1 MMSRETDTDE
11 TINPRLFLCFG
22 QAIKEAFPMFRS
34 LGTETTKHSLESFY
48 LNLFLVAQSIGGSLK
63 CVEFLRKDATCIMPD
78 QILDEILANNE
89 QFLKTTRLPLIGHA
103 PRKHLAVVTCM
114 DCRLLEMF
122 EPALGLKRGD
132 AVELRTAGATI
143 AQPERERAANDL
155 IRSLAG
161 AIYLLDVREVLVIGH
176 TQCGLS
182 HVEPAAL
189 TGTMQALGVD
199 PQHLIEREALNG
211 LEGLVDWTGAFSDVH
226 ISVKE
231 TVEVIRNSPY
241 LPKLPVH
248 GLVIDI
254 ETGKLEVVERAN

>member
-1 MMSRETDTDE
+1 
-11 TINPRLFLCFG
+11 
-22 QAIKEAFPMFRS
+22 
-34 LGTETTKHSLESFY
+34 
-48 LNLFLVAQSIGGSLK
+48 
-63 CVEFLRKDATCIMPD
+63 MPD
-78 QILDEILANNE
+78 QVLDEILANNE

-143 AQPERERAANDL
+143 SQLEREQAANDL

-161 AIYLLDVREVLVIGH
+161 AIYLLGVREVLVIGH

-182 HVEPAAL
+182 RVEPTAL
-189 TGTMQALGVD
+189 TGAMQALGVD
-199 PQHLIEREALNG
+199 PQQLIARAALKG
-211 LEGLVDWTGAFSDVH
+211 LEGLVDWIGAFSDVH
-226 ISVKE
+226 VNVKE